1 MAMAP
6 SRPWLTGVV
15 RYLTR
20 QDRRWPRYKLISGDL
35 LHASARGRGTA
46 GHQSG
51 GAVRAVRGEVTG
63 GSGGL
68 RVFQSIVVSTPR
80 VSVSGPTSDFV
91 LYELPSIRRRI
102 GFAIAAVSSAI
113 PNAMPSIATPHRPSG
128 KSWIV
133 SRLGWPVR
141 SDGGAGAATE
151 FRAPIIMACSA

>member
-1 MAMAP
+1 MTHRHQPDTQQGGDSPLGIAADEM
-6 SRPWLTGVV
+6 
-15 RYLTR
+15 
-20 QDRRWPRYKLISGDL
+20 RRDGNWRRTAESIGRREMTWR
-35 LHASARGRGTA
+35 ARRGTA

-63 GSGGL
+63 DSGGL

-113 PNAMPSIATPHRPSG
+113 PNAVPSIATPHRPSG

-133 SRLGWPVR
+133 SRLCWPVR
-141 SDGGAGAATE
+141 SDGGAGD
-151 FRAPIIMACSA
+151 RKSVV